1 MPHTLPY
8 FMFLCM
14 VKGLN
19 RAFGASVKKN
29 VNRKTMPQLEQT
41 FRTHHHSVEVG
52 DASSPRRP
60 VRVDHQHLGASRV
73 ELNTRIRWVEWTAT
87 GSIIAPTVFR
97 DKIPNAGKRAGRRGA
112 ARCGSN
118 VGGRRGGGG
127 GYQRNNEMPQT
138 QGLCA
143 LSNRGRER
151 EASSSMYL

>member
-1 MPHTLPY
+1 
-8 FMFLCM
+8 MFLCM

-29 VNRKTMPQLEQT
+29 VNRKMMPQLEQT

-97 DKIPNAGKRAGRRGA
+97 DKIPNAGKGPGDEAPPDAAVTSEAGGE
-112 ARCGSN
+112 
-118 VGGRRGGGG
+118 GGGDTKEIT
-127 GYQRNNEMPQT
+127 RC
-138 QGLCA
+138 LKHRACV
-143 LSNRGRER
+143 L
-151 EASSSMYL
+151 